1 MQLCGSLLVLC
12 PVHFVGLLEDQIRWQ
27 IWDCDSSGHTSLT
40 TVGIL
45 CKVSLRENLCRRST
59 TRSLFIFATALTV
72 RFL

>member
-40 TVGIL
+40 TVRQAFEKIYAEDPLQGA
-45 CKVSLRENLCRRST
+45 SLYLRQH
-59 TRSLFIFATALTV
+59 
-72 RFL
+72 